1 MKQVPRVLG
10 VALILALLNVSY
22 MSVALATRA
31 PSRIIATATAD
42 STLTTEPYSEPIPEP
57 TPTHASKADIQQ
69 DLDDTKADLQTIIGT
84 DPNGFAAKLLSD
96 AGLDPVEDIDDAKT
110 DLDNMSATDFDN
122 AQSHFDKLHKKFQ
135 KRKHNTAAILRNP
148 TLMAMLHRPSPVKF
162 RVVTGNSET
171 STTETNR
178 TVLLAKSGSASTKY
192 SKDLSNLRVVVMPE
206 LTNTCVPGDG
216 VSTEPVDLL
225 IIAKALTLATEI
237 IKEAIPDDTAQ
248 IVPHSIAVVAWG
260 AAKTA
265 EFILD
270 TLHHVYA
277 DCKAVKSEHDTDLAL
292 SNLSTSLSN
301 VGSNVSTV
309 KSDVTNIKTTVG
321 DIKTTTTT
329 INSGITNVTGKVDVV
344 NNTVNNIDNSVTT
357 INNKINNITTTV
369 NTTSNNVN
377 TANTNITALSDLS
390 LRLMIEADLAAA
402 DNSTPVALFVTPAAK
417 QGYLDLVRTI
427 VATTIANLAGSSTA
441 QANSFLAQGDAFK
454 AAGNYKSA
462 YAAYRK
468 AYKSAS
474 N

>member
-1 MKQVPRVLG
+1 MKQVPRFLG

-57 TPTHASKADIQQ
+57 TPTHASKADIKQ

-84 DPNGFAAKLLSD
+84 DPNGFAAQLLSG

-110 DLDNMSATDFDN
+110 DLDTMSATDFDN

-162 RVVTGNSET
+162 RVVVGNSEST
-171 STTETNR
+171 SPANER
-178 TVLLAKSGSASTKY
+178 TIPSFSKSGSASGRY
-192 SKDLSNLRVVVMPE
+192 SKDLANLKVLVTPE
-206 LTNTCVPGDG
+206 LNSTCSPGDG
-216 VSTEPVDLL
+216 VSTDPVNLL
-225 IIAKALTLATEI
+225 TIAKALTVATEI
-237 IKEAIPDDTAQ
+237 VKEAIPEDSMV
-248 IVPHSIAVVAWG
+248 VPHTIAAVAWG

-265 EFILD
+265 EFVLD
-270 TLHHVYA
+270 TIHHVYA
-277 DCKAVKSEHDTDLAL
+277 DCKAVKSEHDADQAL
-292 SNLSTSLSN
+292 SNLGTSLTN
-301 VGSNVSTV
+301 VKN
-309 KSDVTNIKTTVG
+309 DVTSIKTTVG
-321 DIKTTTTT
+321 NTSTT
-329 INSGITNVTGKVDVV
+329 ITNVSNNVDTVKTTV
-344 NNTVNNIDNSVTT
+344 NNVNTTVNNIGTQINAINSTVTT
-357 INNKINNITTTV
+357 
-369 NTTSNNVN
+369 TSTNVN
-377 TANTNITALSDLS
+377 TANANITATQNSINTFSELS

-417 QGYLDLVRTI
+417 QGYLELVRTI
-427 VATTIANLAGSSTA
+427 VATTIANLAGSSAA

-474 N
+474 S